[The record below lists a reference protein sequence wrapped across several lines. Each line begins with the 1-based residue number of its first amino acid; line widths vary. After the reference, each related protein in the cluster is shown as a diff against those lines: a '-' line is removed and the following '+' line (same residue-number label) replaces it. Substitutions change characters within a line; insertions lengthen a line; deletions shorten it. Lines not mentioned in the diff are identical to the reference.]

1 MKVLG
6 VMISNTLK
14 WEENTDYITEKAR
27 KKIWIL
33 RGMKKIGLTISQLV
47 DAYKK
52 EVRSLLELAVP
63 VWSQGITVDR
73 SLKIERVQ
81 KAALSAITGDY
92 NETYDVLREKYKL
105 QRLSTRRDQI
115 CKKFIEKNM
124 KSESPFFK
132 VTEKSIILEASQI

>member
-1 MKVLG
+1 
-6 VMISNTLK
+6 
-14 WEENTDYITEKAR
+14 
-27 KKIWIL
+27 
-33 RGMKKIGLTISQLV
+33 MKKSGLTISQLV

-63 VWSQGITVDR
+63 VWSQGITVDQ

-81 KAALSAITGDY
+81 KAALSTITDDY
-92 NETYDVLREKYKL
+92 NESYDVLLEKYKL

-124 KSESPFFK
+124 KSESQFFK
-132 VTEKSIILEASQI
+132 VTEKKYNTRSNPNLVQEMHCRTQSYFSSGLPFLARLYNTPKKN